1 VDALSSTRG
10 HGLLAAA
17 LRTWLRY
24 LVPLTLLSAIALSPL
39 LYLAMTARIPADAT
53 AAAAL
58 RRLSWELVA
67 LAIVPQLVLVGAAAP
82 ITRNRP
88 SQLRAL
94 ASGLT
99 GLLAALLPCIAAV
112 AAIALGI
119 LALVVPGL
127 ILLPLLALTGAST
140 ERGIR
145 ARLLDS
151 ITIAR
156 RNLRPVVLT
165 VLALLA
171 VDVAIGV
178 FAHLQFSVPFP
189 KRPSPAQLT
198 AARHVIQSIAVAL
211 VVVSPLLATVLAM
224 IRRSSDSRPATTAR

>member
-1 VDALSSTRG
+1 MDALSSTRG
-10 HGLLAAA
+10 HGLIAAA

-39 LYLAMTARIPADAT
+39 LYLALTARIPADAT

-58 RRLSWELVA
+58 RRLSWGLVA

-119 LALVVPGL
+119 LALVIPGL

-140 ERGIR
+140 ARGIH

-151 ITIAR
+151 ITVAR
-156 RNLRPVVLT
+156 TNLRAVLLA

-171 VDVAIGV
+171 LDIAIGV
-178 FAHLQFSVPFP
+178 VAHLQFSVALP

-198 AARHVIQSIAVAL
+198 AARHILHAIAVAL
-211 VVVSPLLATVLAM
+211 VVISPLPATLLAA
-224 IRRSSDSRPATTAR
+224 IRRPSA

>member
-24 LVPLTLLSAIALSPL
+24 LVPLTVLSAIALSPV
-39 LYLAMTARIPADAT
+39 LYLALTARIPADAT

-58 RRLSWELVA
+58 RRHSWELAA
-67 LAIVPQLVLVGAAAP
+67 LAIPCQLVLVSAAAAV
-82 ITRNRP
+82 TRARP
-88 SQLRAL
+88 SQLRAFT
-94 ASGLT
+94 SGLI
-99 GLLAALLPCIAAV
+99 ALLGAIAPCIAVV
-112 AAIALGI
+112 AAIAIGA

-127 ILLPLLALTGAST
+127 LLLPLLALTGAST

-151 ITIAR
+151 ITVAR
-156 RNLRPVVLT
+156 TNLLAVALC

-171 VDVAIGV
+171 VDVAIGL
-178 FAHLQFSVPFP
+178 FAHLQFSVPLP

-198 AARHVIQSIAVAL
+198 TARHVLLAAGVAL
-211 VVVSPLLATVLAM
+211 VVVSPLPATLLAA
-224 IRRSSDSRPATTAR
+224 IRRSASTRR